1 LKNHTVTTRRLVLF
15 SALLLFANGAHGG
28 TYQRTTDGKTLVW
41 NDHPRSGEEPTW
53 TGKRDAKGYAVG
65 DGTVTW
71 YRIEKPLVTGS
82 SIRSARRERTEL
94 VVRYSG
100 RMVRGKFDG
109 LVERVDADGRT
120 LHSGFVNGSRATEW
134 VVGGTPQGASR
145 SGYQR
150 TKDGRTLV
158 WNENPGWDYEATWT
172 GERDSAGYATGKGT
186 LTWYQTERPIVTGS
200 NIPSGRKE
208 RTGVVASY
216 SGQMVRGQLEGLVV
230 SVDAAGRTFHSA
242 FVKGSRSSDWTA
254 GPAPEG
260 NVEQRRSEPVQEVAA
275 VETPVRPGP
284 VTGYRR
290 AEPVEEEAVEQAPS
304 PALAA
309 PPVQDKGSEGEAAK
323 APGPDQGR
331 NETVPRQTV
340 VETPTPALQST
351 PAPPSKSEAVVA
363 KAPAVDERRNERI
376 EQHAVIETPT
386 PALEST
392 PAPPSKSEAVVAK
405 APAVDEG
412 RNERIQEH
420 AVVEAPT
427 RLSESTPAPRHKI
440 ESEVAKA
447 PAPQGDAIVELM
459 RPPSSL
465 RTPVVAM
472 ASPQASV
479 PSANSAPG
487 DSAAKLRMI
496 ADFKRKTQSLL
507 MHVGN
512 ATANFHKI
520 DRLDSVR
527 KLPAPVS
534 EGIATLVDRARDFH
548 SKIGDEGA
556 LPEYQTEAHTV
567 AALFIVD
574 QITGDIAEHDA
585 FAAKSRVEDFL
596 TNNPE
601 PSADS
606 QKALWGYLA
615 SARSLCSRLEKEADV
630 HTQRAES
637 LASAGKTD
645 EAIKEYQQA
654 ERIFPNPATA
664 QKIRQLPSSQS
675 EPRHP

>member
-28 TYQRTTDGKTLVW
+28 AYQRTTDGKTLVW

-109 LVERVDADGRT
+109 LVERVDADGRA

-150 TKDGRTLV
+150 TKDGQTLV

-290 AEPVEEEAVEQAPS
+290 AEPVEEEAVEPAPS

-331 NETVPRQTV
+331 NETVPRQAV
-340 VETPTPALQST
+340 IETPTPALQST

-376 EQHAVIETPT
+376 EQHAV
-386 PALEST
+386 
-392 PAPPSKSEAVVAK
+392 
-405 APAVDEG
+405 
-412 RNERIQEH
+412 
-420 AVVEAPT
+420 VEAPT
-427 RLSESTPAPRHKI
+427 RLSESTPAPRNKI
-440 ESEVAKA
+440 ESEVTKA

-507 MHVGN
+507 IHVGN
-512 ATANFHKI
+512 ATANFHTI

-574 QITGDIAEHDA
+574 QITGDIAAHDA

-596 TNNPE
+596 NNNPE
-601 PSADS
+601 SSADS

-630 HTQRAES
+630 HAQRAES

>member
-1 LKNHTVTTRRLVLF
+1 LKNHAVTARRLVLC
-15 SALLLFANGAHGG
+15 SALLLFANGADGG
-28 TYQRTTDGKTLVW
+28 TYQRTTDGKALVW

-65 DGTVTW
+65 NGTVTW

-94 VVRYSG
+94 VARYSG

-120 LHSGFVNGSRATEW
+120 LHSGFVSGSRATEW
-134 VVGGTPQGASR
+134 AIGGTPQGASR

-172 GERDSAGYATGKGT
+172 GERDSAGYAMGEGT
-186 LTWYQTERPIVTGS
+186 LTWYQTNRPIVTGS
-200 NIPSGRKE
+200 NIPSGRME

-216 SGQMVRGQLEGLVV
+216 SGKMVRGKLEGLVV

-254 GPAPEG
+254 GPAPDR

-275 VETPVRPGP
+275 VETPIRPGP

-290 AEPVEEEAVEQAPS
+290 AEPVEEDAVEQAPS
-304 PALAA
+304 PGLAA
-309 PPVQDKGSEGEAAK
+309 TPVQDKGSEGEAAK
-323 APGPDQGR
+323 PPGPDQER
-331 NETVPRQTV
+331 KETVPRQ
-340 VETPTPALQST
+340 
-351 PAPPSKSEAVVA
+351 AVV
-363 KAPAVDERRNERI
+363 
-376 EQHAVIETPT
+376 ETPT

-392 PAPPSKSEAVVAK
+392 PAPPSKSEGVVAK
-405 APAVDEG
+405 APSTNEG
-412 RNERIQEH
+412 RNERIQQH
-420 AVVEAPT
+420 VVVEAPT
-427 RLSESTPAPRHKI
+427 HLSESTPAPRNKI

-447 PAPQGDAIVELM
+447 PPPQGDAIVELM

-479 PSANSAPG
+479 PSANSAPV

-496 ADFKRKTQSLL
+496 ANFKRQTQSVL

-534 EGIATLVDRARDFH
+534 EGIATLVDRARDFR

-574 QITGDIAEHDA
+574 QITGDIAAHDA

-596 TNNPE
+596 NNNPE

-606 QKALWGYLA
+606 EKALWGYLG

-630 HTQRAES
+630 HAQRAES
-637 LASAGKTD
+637 LASAGKTA

-664 QKIRQLPSSQS
+664 QKIHQLPSSQS